1 MEEKENLNNKEFY
14 TINRF
19 STTSSNLSSNI
30 ILSPK
35 NGEKAFEDL
44 RQKVIIQN
52 KILNE
57 YQSWAN
63 TLVDI
68 LSEQEMTNDHL
79 DLGTP
84 IQERLENIQNLINE
98 NLEIKKKIIEHI
110 QLNEKL
116 ENKIKIK
123 KWNLNNCVKDFNC
136 GDKSNNSIK
145 QTNNILEKNIQQMA
159 NELDN
164 LLELKMELD
173 IILGNKDANITLDEI
188 ISNNTMIFNE
198 ENKKI
203 KSRDNSTISSQII
216 KKDDNI
222 KDIIKI
228 KEMYYNKKK
237 LIEENELMIKIINMF
252 FSDNIK
258 GKNRILCGCNGNIK
272 EKNEGNDN
280 KDD

>member
-1 MEEKENLNNKEFY
+1 MEEKENVNNKDFY

-30 ILSPK
+30 ILYPK
-35 NGEKAFEDL
+35 NGEKAFEEL

-84 IQERLENIQNLINE
+84 VQERLEFIQNIMKE

-123 KWNLNNCVKDFNC
+123 KWNLNNCVKDYNN
-136 GDKSNNSIK
+136 KQSNLIK
-145 QTNNILEKNIQQMA
+145 ESNNILEKNVQQMA

-164 LLELKMELD
+164 LLELKMEIDLS
-173 IILGNKDANITLDEI
+173 IGNKDSNITQDEI

-198 ENKKI
+198 EHQKM

-222 KDIIKI
+222 KDIIKKI
-228 KEMYYNKKK
+228 KELYYSKKK
-237 LIEENELMIKIINMF
+237 LIEENDLLKNINNMF

-258 GKNRILCGCNGNIK
+258 EKNKILCGCSGNIQR
-272 EKNEGNDN
+272 ENDGNFE
-280 KDD
+280 